1 METPEQQ
8 MVKMAAYRLKGGAV
22 VWWDQLQ
29 LGRSR
34 QGKLSIQT
42 WRMMDRLI
50 MSRFLSPDYMQYLFQ
65 LYQIVCRVIGW
76 YLNILLNLIG
86 LPREIT

>member
-1 METPEQQ
+1 METPKQQ
-8 MVKMAAYRLKGGAV
+8 MVKMAAYRLKGGAA

-34 QGKLSIQT
+34 QGKLPIQT

-76 YLNILLNLIG
+76 YLNILLNLIC